1 MVLLKKLKLHNIDID
16 HEFYLDLFGF
26 IINILCCSL
35 YNNMIYWNQE
45 QKGNKKWLVIKS
57 TMIYTIHLEAKNNQ
71 SLGGD
76 DYKKEVLP

>member
-1 MVLLKKLKLHNIDID
+1 MGYLRPKSGLRKKNVYFGVESKMATK

-45 QKGNKKWLVIKS
+45 QKEIKKWLAIKS
-57 TMIYTIHLEAKNNQ
+57 TMIYTR
-71 SLGGD
+71 
-76 DYKKEVLP
+76 

>member
-1 MVLLKKLKLHNIDID
+1 MERNGEYIDIE

-45 QKGNKKWLVIKS
+45 QKKIKKWLAIKS
-57 TMIYTIHLEAKNNQ
+57 TMIYTR
-71 SLGGD
+71 
-76 DYKKEVLP
+76 